1 MFISIVQDAE
11 LETENKEYYMCGIIG
26 ILKIEESENLINE
39 LVLSLKRMAYRG
51 YDSWGYA
58 LVNNGELKIEKKTGR
73 IGSGGLQE
81 KTFIGVGHT
90 RWATHGGVTDENAH
104 PHYDCNHSIAVV
116 HNGIIENYLELKKE
130 LKEKGHKFTSETDTE
145 VLAHLLEDAEGSNL
159 FEKSKNIAKKLKG
172 AFAVIAIDKNSPN
185 EMIAIKHESPL
196 IIGKKQDSFVIA
208 SDPLAFLEY
217 TQDAYFVEEGDI
229 VSLKRNGSIDIQ
241 FYNYL
246 SDSLVTRELK
256 KLEWKP
262 ESADLKGYPHY
273 MLKEIMEQASAL
285 RNGMNKEAAQKIA
298 EFMKGKNVVAVACG
312 TARHAAVIGK
322 HILHKIA
329 KYDLD
334 VMMAHEFSYFI
345 DDLESRSNGASKD
358 TVILAV
364 SQSGETADVLDVVR
378 KAKARG
384 FPVISIVNVTSS
396 TLARESVAIF
406 PLNCGPEIAV
416 ASTKAFSNQVMAFY
430 LIAYAMIKQL
440 DSAWISLSRLATTID
455 KQLPY
460 FDKIARKIA
469 EKIYNKQHIYVLGKG
484 VNFAI
489 ALEGSLKIKEISY
502 IHAEG
507 MPSGELKHGALALI
521 EKDTPV
527 ILIAPTDYT
536 RVDCISNGLET
547 KARGAFLI
555 GISNVNHPSFDEW
568 ISLEE
573 LEDPIFYP
581 LLEIA
586 PLQLI
591 AYHAG
596 VLLGR
601 DVDKPRNL
609 AKSVTVK

>member
-1 MFISIVQDAE
+1 
-11 LETENKEYYMCGIIG
+11 MCGIIG
-26 ILKIEESENLINE
+26 ILKTQESENMTNE
-39 LVLSLKRMAYRG
+39 LVSSLKKMDYRG

-58 LVNNGELKIEKKTGR
+58 IVDNGELKIEKKIGR
-73 IGSGGLQE
+73 IGEPQLHE
-81 KTFIGVGHT
+81 KTFIAIGHS
-90 RWATHGGVTDENAH
+90 RWATHGGVTDDNAH
-104 PHYDCNHSIAVV
+104 PHCDCTNCISVV
-116 HNGIIENYLELKKE
+116 HNGIIENYLELKEE
-130 LKEKGHKFTSETDTE
+130 LNSRGHTFKSETDTE
-145 VLAHLLEDAEGSNL
+145 VIAHLFEEAEGANL
-159 FEKSKNIAKKLKG
+159 FEKSKFVAKKLKG
-172 AFAVIAIDKNSPN
+172 AFAVVAIDKNHPN
-185 EMIAIKHESPL
+185 EMVAIKHESPL
-196 IIGKKQDSFVIA
+196 IIGKGDDRIIIA
-208 SDPLAFLEY
+208 SDPLAFIEH

-229 VSLKRNGSIDIQ
+229 ISLKRNNSIDIE

-246 SDSLVTRELK
+246 TDSTVTRELK

-262 ESADLKGYPHY
+262 ESADLKGHPHY
-273 MLKEIMEQASAL
+273 MLKEIMEQPFAL
-285 RNGMNKEAAQKIA
+285 RNGMNREAAQSLA
-298 EFMKGKNVVAVACG
+298 DFMKGKRVVAIACG

-322 HILHKIA
+322 HILHKVA
-329 KYDLD
+329 KYSME
-334 VMMAHEFSYFI
+334 VMMAHEFSYFVA
-345 DDLESRSNGASKD
+345 DAPED

-384 FPVISIVNVTSS
+384 FPIISIVNVTSS
-396 TLARESVAIF
+396 TLVRESKLIY

-430 LIAYAMIKQL
+430 LIAYAMNNQIEI
-440 DSAWISLSRLATTID
+440 AWTELSKISHLLE

-460 FDKIARKIA
+460 FDYKAKDIAQKIHS
-469 EKIYNKQHIYVLGKG
+469 KQHAYVLGKG

-507 MPSGELKHGALALI
+507 MPSGELKHGTLALI

-536 RVDCISNGLET
+536 RSDCLSNGMET

-555 GISNVNHPSFDEW
+555 GISNENHPSFDEW
-568 ISLEE
+568 IRIDG

-591 AYHAG
+591 AYHAA
-596 VLLGR
+596 VVLGR

-609 AKSVTVK
+609 AKSVTCK